1 MLLVEQN
8 IGLENVIHE
17 LGYVDLASFAKQQA
31 QEVLWK
37 KIKYCEE
44 KIKEF
49 ELKYLMTHSEFEEK
63 FHTINTIKVF
73 EKEDD
78 GMVWETEISLRNHYL
93 EMIKKIVE

>member
-37 KIKYCEE
+37 KIKLCEA

-49 ELKYLMTHSEFEEK
+49 EVKYLMTYDEFEGK
-63 FHTINTIKVF
+63 FHTINSIKVF

-78 GMVWETEISLRNHYL
+78 GMMWETEISLRNHYL
-93 EMIKKIVE
+93 EMIKTIVE

>member
-37 KIKYCEE
+37 KIKYSEE
-44 KIKEF
+44 KIKNF
-49 ELKYLMTHSEFEEK
+49 EHKYMMAYSEFEEK
-63 FHTINTIKVF
+63 FHAISTIKIF

-78 GMVWETEISLRNHYL
+78 GMVWETEIALRNHYL
-93 EMIKKIVE
+93 AMIKTIAE

>member
-17 LGYVDLASFAKQQA
+17 LGYVDLTSFAKQQA

-37 KIKYCEE
+37 KIKYCEA

-49 ELKYLMTHSEFEEK
+49 ELKYQMIHSEFEKK
-63 FHTINTIKVF
+63 FHEITAIKIF

-78 GMVWETEISLRNHYL
+78 GMMWETEISLRNHYL
-93 EMIKKIVE
+93 EMIKQIVE